1 MLCNSHAKTSVMRS
15 AQRAANRP
23 DVPARPRVHLAG
35 MARWAEFVTLK
46 ARREGAPCGA
56 ETGAG
61 STGKAP
67 STQRTGGTTKASVPD
82 SRIQA
87 VAAESAAG
95 LECAAA
101 GRVICCEQVALATTS
116 TTPTFPTSAPRA
128 GAACTYDWPPRLS
141 SPQGRR
147 PVGALRRAHRSLAV
161 ESSVKQY
168 RPLRSIARR
177 TEGGIGMAPPRKVTL
192 QVQELLEEIHD
203 EARGDFHADDGVI
216 DRTEQGTLAKV
227 RRALYLVQK
236 WEQDKSE
243 AIYGLE
249 YGLPEPPSPW
259 HARQRRELRLIA
271 SHDDDPLEAA

>member
-1 MLCNSHAKTSVMRS
+1 MLCNSHAKTSVMPS
-15 AQRAANRP
+15 AQRAANRT

-35 MARWAEFVTLK
+35 VARWAEFVTTVV
-46 ARREGAPCGA
+46 EGGFS
-56 ETGAG
+56 G
-61 STGKAP
+61 
-67 STQRTGGTTKASVPD
+67 RTGTPAGTSGPVIDTF
-82 SRIQA
+82 RG
-87 VAAESAAG
+87 VAADSAAG

-101 GRVICCEQVALATTS
+101 GRVICCEQVALTTTS

-177 TEGGIGMAPPRKVTL
+177 AEGGIGMAPPRKVTL

>member
-1 MLCNSHAKTSVMRS
+1 MMCNSHASTSVMPS

-23 DVPARPRVHLAG
+23 DVPARLPVHLAG
-35 MARWAEFVTLK
+35 VARWAEFVTTVV
-46 ARREGAPCGA
+46 EGELSG
-56 ETGAG
+56 
-61 STGKAP
+61 
-67 STQRTGGTTKASVPD
+67 RTGTPAGTSGPVID
-82 SRIQA
+82 DFCG
-87 VAAESAAG
+87 VATDSAAG

-101 GRVICCEQVALATTS
+101 GRVICCEQVAHATTS
-116 TTPTFPTSAPRA
+116 TNSPLTSAPRA

-141 SPQGRR
+141 SHQGRR
-147 PVGALRRAHRSLAV
+147 PEAPTQRRFRSLAV
-161 ESSVKQY
+161 ESSVTQY